1 MSESQESLI
10 REQTI
15 LLWNRNWD
23 KQYMFKKII
32 KRFMRCLKK

>member
-1 MSESQESLI
+1 MSERQESLI

-15 LLWNRNWD
+15 LLWNRNLE

-32 KRFMRCLKK
+32 KRYLRCLLK